1 MNLRQLSS
9 EELRIVGRDIR
20 ESWKTDERNV
30 MLALCL
36 KDGMRK
42 GQKAEVMIAAC
53 SVLAMEWLAD
63 YLKAKYSATAS
74 VEDCVEITLSL
85 VRESV
90 TVAGVL
96 P

>member
-1 MNLRQLSS
+1 MSLRHLGS
-9 EELRIVGRDIR
+9 EELRILSPDIR
-20 ESWKTDERNV
+20 GAWRTDNKNV
-30 MLALCL
+30 ILALCL
-36 KDGMRK
+36 KDCMRK
-42 GQKAEVMIAAC
+42 GQKPEVMITAC

-63 YLKAKYSATAS
+63 YLETKHSATAS
-74 VEDCVEITLSL
+74 IEDCVEITLSL